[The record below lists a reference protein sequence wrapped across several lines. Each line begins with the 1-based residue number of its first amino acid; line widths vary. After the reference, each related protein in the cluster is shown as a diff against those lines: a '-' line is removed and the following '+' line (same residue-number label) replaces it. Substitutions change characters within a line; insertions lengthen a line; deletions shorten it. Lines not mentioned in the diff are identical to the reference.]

1 MNISTFIH
9 KATERITGIIAYPIA
24 RILTAN
30 KDIKKNKFFC
40 ISMTGNSYGDNI
52 KCLSD
57 YLYEQDKD
65 AEIVWAF
72 SSSFIKK
79 SGCPHKSVI
88 LYSVD
93 YYKEMLTS
101 KYILSNA
108 RLNHRM
114 FHKRQGQVYLQT
126 WHGTA
131 LKKIGIDAR
140 KPRSWINQIIN
151 PPLLEHDVNHTDIML
166 SGSGFM
172 TDIYRNKFGFKG
184 DIWEVG
190 TPRNDIFFGDHPE
203 IVKKVHDLYNIPQET
218 DIILYAPTFR
228 SDGSLRYY
236 DIDAATLLRLW
247 EEKTGHECVFL
258 ARLHPNIA
266 HKESEL
272 RKMFPPETIY
282 ASSYPDMQ
290 ELLYAT
296 DLLVTDYS
304 SSMFDYMY
312 TGKPVLMYVPDW
324 DIYDRGFYFQKK
336 DIQFPMLNN
345 NDNIGSVLEALM
357 DEHYALSLYTF
368 MDLIESKEKG
378 IATET
383 TYRNL
388 KKYARKQQLKM

>member
-1 MNISTFIH
+1 MKISTLIN
-9 KATERITGIIAYPIA
+9 KATERIQSFFAYLIA
-24 RILTAN
+24 RLLTAS
-30 KDIKKNKFFC
+30 KGLVKNKFFC

-57 YLYEQDKD
+57 FIEKNDEE

-72 SSSFIKK
+72 SSSFKKK
-79 SGCPHKSVI
+79 SGCQHKSVE
-88 LYSVD
+88 LYSVA

-108 RLNHRM
+108 RLNQRM
-114 FHKRQGQVYLQT
+114 FHKRKGQIYLQT

-140 KPRSWINQIIN
+140 KPRPWYKKLIQ
-151 PPLLEHDVNHTDIML
+151 PPMLEFDVDHTDIML

-172 TDIYRNKFGFKG
+172 TDIYRKKFGFKG
-184 DIWEVG
+184 EMWEVG
-190 TPRNDIFFGDHPE
+190 TPRNDIFFGNHPE
-203 IVKKVHDLYNIPQET
+203 LVEKVHKYYNIPIESN
-218 DIILYAPTFR
+218 IILYAPTFR
-228 SDGSLRYY
+228 SNGSLKYY
-236 DIDAATLLRLW
+236 DIDAKKLLSLW
-247 EEKTGHECVFL
+247 ENKTGCKSVFL

-266 HKESEL
+266 NKESEL
-272 RKMFPPETIY
+272 KKMFPADTIY

-312 TGKPVLMYVPDW
+312 SGKPVLMYIPDW
-324 DIYDRGFYFQKK
+324 DSYDRGFYFSKEELPFA
-336 DIQFPMLNN
+336 IMRN
-345 NDNIGSVLEALM
+345 NDEMESASEALV
-357 DEHYALSLYTF
+357 DSNYGLLLQKF
-368 MDLIESKEKG
+368 MDSIGSKEKG
-378 IATET
+378 MATET

-388 KKYARKQQLKM
+388 QKYARI